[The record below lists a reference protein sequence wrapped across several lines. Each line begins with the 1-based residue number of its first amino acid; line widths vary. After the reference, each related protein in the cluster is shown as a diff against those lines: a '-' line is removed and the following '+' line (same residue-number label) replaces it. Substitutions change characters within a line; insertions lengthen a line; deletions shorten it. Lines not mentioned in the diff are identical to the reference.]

1 MNSERELTSAFSYY
15 LRKQKPLPKFLTK
28 SYAIEFKFL
37 KGKTLNFNSDI
48 RPQQI
53 PSLLQVKHSCLYNK
67 ISDQSMG
74 MKPFDSF
81 NICKSDAWLAICWN
95 KDIYFLDIDFIE
107 AYMKENKSIDRAT
120 IVIKSSYNI
129 TI

>member
-1 MNSERELTSAFSYY
+1 MHSERELTTAFNYY
-15 LRKQKPLPKFLTK
+15 LRKIKPLPKFLQR
-28 SYAIEFKFL
+28 SYACEFKWI
-37 KGKTLNFNSDI
+37 KSGTLNFNSDL

-81 NICKSDAWLAICWN
+81 NICKSDAWLAVCWD
-95 KDIYFLDIDFIE
+95 KDIYFLDVDVVTE
-107 AYMKENKSIDRAT
+107 YMKENKSINKAN

-129 TI
+129 